1 MSRDEKER
9 YLYLREEMAV
19 SDEISRMRT
28 AKNEGIAEGRE
39 SGIQLAKKIFKLS
52 QKGYTTAQI
61 AQECNIKESEV
72 KEILA

>member
-1 MSRDEKER
+1 
-9 YLYLREEMAV
+9 
-19 SDEISRMRT
+19 MRT

-39 SGIQLAKKIFKLS
+39 SGIQLAKKIFQLS

-61 AQECNIKESEV
+61 AQECSIEESEV